1 MYLKKVKITTS
12 SILSTE
18 NMSAYVVTYLFL
30 ATDGGTFCA
39 KRLVLFVLL
48 LYCHSLWEK
57 KDNSSVSNH
66 NSETAYCNTIHCV
79 YETYKSLK

>member
-1 MYLKKVKITTS
+1 MP
-12 SILSTE
+12 
-18 NMSAYVVTYLFL
+18 NYLFL
-30 ATDGGTFCA
+30 ATDGGTFLCETSGFI
-39 KRLVLFVLL
+39 RIVIVLSFPVR
-48 LYCHSLWEK
+48 K